1 MYSFAT
7 YKNQYKAN
15 LKLALPVV
23 LTQLGQIL
31 TQFADNLMVGRYGG
45 DDPTPLAAV
54 SFGGAVF
61 FILFIAAIGIALG
74 MTPLVGEL
82 YAQGDREKS
91 AGLLQNGILF
101 YGLLGLAMA
110 VVQYAAIPLLY
121 HLGQPAEVVDMA
133 IPYYKMLVYSMPF
146 IMLFFTFKQFLE
158 GVGNTKV
165 EMVVTIVAN
174 LANIGFNWVFI
185 YGRYGFPEMG
195 AEGAGLGTLMSRIIA
210 PIGMVAYFYS
220 RHKYRA
226 YLDGFSPRN
235 YSWATVKKLLHMGL
249 PISMQMFLEA
259 SAFVGTGIMMGW
271 FNKETMSANQIA
283 TTIGNCAFM
292 IVMSIGA
299 ATTIRVSHCYGARN
313 IGELSLA
320 AVKFGQNILAE
331 NNNYAL
337 VLASTDLD
345 GIPSNVRDQAR
356 EKAEALGEK
365 GKYAFTL
372 HKPSLIPF
380 LTYSSKRELREQI
393 YKAYLNR
400 CNNGDEYDNKQLIN
414 DFIRLRTE
422 KAHLLGYPSYAAYV
436 VADEMAGTT
445 DAVYKL
451 LDEIWAPA
459 LESAKG
465 ELAEMEVLFKKD
477 FPEGEF
483 ASWDWWYYAEKVR
496 KQKYELDEEMLR
508 PYFSLENVQGGI
520 FFLANRLYGI
530 TFRPVIVPLYHPD
543 ATAYEVLDADESH
556 LGVLYFDYFPRDGKS
571 QGAWCGNYVE
581 QTYRDGK
588 RVAPVVSIV
597 CNFTRPTSNSPA
609 LLTLDETETLFH
621 EFGHA
626 LHFLFHDVKYRGLTE
641 VEGDFVELPS
651 QLMENW
657 AFEPELLK
665 QYAVNYRS
673 KDAVIP
679 EYLVAKLRRSEL
691 FNQGF
696 MTTELIAAALS
707 DMDIHSTTE
716 YAPFDPMEFE
726 RQALTEK
733 RGLIPQ
739 IEPRY
744 RYPYFSHIFDGGYSA
759 GYYFYTWA
767 EVLDKDAFE
776 AFRESGDLFNKKIAD
791 DFRRKI
797 LARGGSEDGM
807 TMYRAFR
814 GKDPDKRAMLRS
826 RGLWNEPE
834 PEPADSLGMPIAGEE
849 LK

>member
-1 MYSFAT
+1 MKRIT
-7 YKNQYKAN
+7 
-15 LKLALPVV
+15 AL
-23 LTQLGQIL
+23 LTLIL
-31 TQFADNLMVGRYGG
+31 TMTLVSCKSDKHAGKNPFFAEWNTPYGVPPFDRIAPGHFLPALERGMSLHDAEIDAITSDNDAPTFENVILAYDRSGRMLAQTELIFGMLCAAEN
-45 DDPTPLAAV
+45 TPEMQALQERVMPLLAAHADKILLNEKLFERV
-54 SFGGAVF
+54 KAVYDRRGALELDAEQSRLLEKTYRDFVRAGA
-61 FILFIAAIGIALG
+61 LLDAEQKARLKAI
-74 MTPLVGEL
+74 
-82 YAQGDREKS
+82 
-91 AGLLQNGILF
+91 N
-101 YGLLGLAMA
+101 
-110 VVQYAAIPLLY
+110 
-121 HLGQPAEVVDMA
+121 
-133 IPYYKMLVYSMPF
+133 
-146 IMLFFTFKQFLE
+146 
-158 GVGNTKV
+158 
-165 EMVVTIVAN
+165 
-174 LANIGFNWVFI
+174 
-185 YGRYGFPEMG
+185 
-195 AEGAGLGTLMSRIIA
+195 
-210 PIGMVAYFYS
+210 
-220 RHKYRA
+220 
-226 YLDGFSPRN
+226 
-235 YSWATVKKLLHMGL
+235 
-249 PISMQMFLEA
+249 
-259 SAFVGTGIMMGW
+259 
-271 FNKETMSANQIA
+271 
-283 TTIGNCAFM
+283 
-292 IVMSIGA
+292 
-299 ATTIRVSHCYGARN
+299 
-313 IGELSLA
+313 GELSLA

-331 NNNYAL
+331 NGNYAL
-337 VLASTDLD
+337 VLESADLD

-356 EKAEALGEK
+356 EKAEATGKK
-365 GKYAFTL
+365 GKYVFTL

-380 LTYSSKRELREQI
+380 LTYSQKRELREEI

-422 KAHLLGYPSYAAYV
+422 KAHLLGYPSYADYV

-451 LDEIWAPA
+451 LNEIWTPA
-459 LESAKG
+459 LERAKG
-465 ELAEMEVLFKKD
+465 ELAEMEELFRKD
-477 FPEGEF
+477 HPDGEF

-496 KQKYELDEEMLR
+496 KQKYQLEEELLR
-508 PYFSLENVQGGI
+508 PYFSLENVQSGI

-530 TFRPVIVPLYHPD
+530 TFRPIVVPLYHPD
-543 ATAYEVLDADESH
+543 AIAYEVLDADESH

-581 QTYRDGK
+581 QTYEDGK

-597 CNFTRPTSNSPA
+597 CNFTRPTSNAPA

-657 AFEPELLK
+657 AFDPEVLK
-665 QYAVNYRS
+665 QYAVHYRS
-673 KDAVIP
+673 NEVIP
-679 EYLVAKLRRSEL
+679 EYLAAKLRRSEL

-696 MTTELIAAALS
+696 MTTELIAASLS
-707 DMDIHSTTE
+707 DMDIHSITE
-716 YAPFDPMEFE
+716 YEPFDPMEFE
-726 RQALTEK
+726 RKALTEK

-767 EVLDKDAFE
+767 EVLDKDVFE
-776 AFRESGDLFNKKIAD
+776 AFRESGDLFNKRIAD

-807 TMYRAFR
+807 TMYRDFR

-834 PEPADSLGMPIAGEE
+834 PADSLAGSPEPAE
-849 LK
+849 GFRVEAVPEN

>member
-1 MYSFAT
+1 MAFASCKSD
-7 YKNQYKAN
+7 KNGSENPFFAEWDTPYGVPPFDRIAPVHFLPALERGMSLHDAEIDAITSN
-15 LKLALPVV
+15 NDDATFENVILAYDDS
-23 LTQLGQIL
+23 GQMLAQTALIFGML
-31 TQFADNLMVGRYGG
+31 CEAEN
-45 DDPTPLAAV
+45 TPEMQALQEQVMPLLAAHADKIRLNERLFERV
-54 SFGGAVF
+54 KAVYDQRAALDLDAEQSRLLEKTYREFVRAGA
-61 FILFIAAIGIALG
+61 LL
-74 MTPLVGEL
+74 
-82 YAQGDREKS
+82 D
-91 AGLLQNGILF
+91 AGQKARL
-101 YGLLGLAMA
+101 
-110 VVQYAAIPLLY
+110 
-121 HLGQPAEVVDMA
+121 
-133 IPYYKMLVYSMPF
+133 
-146 IMLFFTFKQFLE
+146 
-158 GVGNTKV
+158 
-165 EMVVTIVAN
+165 
-174 LANIGFNWVFI
+174 
-185 YGRYGFPEMG
+185 
-195 AEGAGLGTLMSRIIA
+195 
-210 PIGMVAYFYS
+210 
-220 RHKYRA
+220 
-226 YLDGFSPRN
+226 
-235 YSWATVKKLLHMGL
+235 
-249 PISMQMFLEA
+249 
-259 SAFVGTGIMMGW
+259 
-271 FNKETMSANQIA
+271 KEIN
-283 TTIGNCAFM
+283 
-292 IVMSIGA
+292 
-299 ATTIRVSHCYGARN
+299 
-313 IGELSLA
+313 GELSLA

-380 LTYSSKRELREQI
+380 LTYSQKRELREEI

-400 CNNGDEYDNKQLIN
+400 GNNGDKYDNKQLIN

-451 LDEIWAPA
+451 LDEIWTPA

-543 ATAYEVLDADESH
+543 AIAYEVLDADESH

-767 EVLDKDAFE
+767 EVLDKDVFE

-791 DFRRKI
+791 DFRRKV

>member
-1 MYSFAT
+1 MKRIT
-7 YKNQYKAN
+7 
-15 LKLALPVV
+15 AL
-23 LTQLGQIL
+23 LTLIL
-31 TQFADNLMVGRYGG
+31 TMTLVSCKSDKHAGENPFFAEWNTPYGVPPFDRIVPEHFLPALERGMSLHDAEIDAITSDNDAPTFENVILAYDRSGRMLAQMELIFGMLCAAEN
-45 DDPTPLAAV
+45 TPEMQALQERVMPLLAAHADKILLNEKLFERV
-54 SFGGAVF
+54 KAVYDRRGALELDAEQNRLLEKTYRDFVRAGA
-61 FILFIAAIGIALG
+61 LLDAEQKARLKAI
-74 MTPLVGEL
+74 
-82 YAQGDREKS
+82 
-91 AGLLQNGILF
+91 N
-101 YGLLGLAMA
+101 
-110 VVQYAAIPLLY
+110 
-121 HLGQPAEVVDMA
+121 
-133 IPYYKMLVYSMPF
+133 
-146 IMLFFTFKQFLE
+146 
-158 GVGNTKV
+158 
-165 EMVVTIVAN
+165 
-174 LANIGFNWVFI
+174 
-185 YGRYGFPEMG
+185 
-195 AEGAGLGTLMSRIIA
+195 
-210 PIGMVAYFYS
+210 
-220 RHKYRA
+220 
-226 YLDGFSPRN
+226 
-235 YSWATVKKLLHMGL
+235 
-249 PISMQMFLEA
+249 
-259 SAFVGTGIMMGW
+259 
-271 FNKETMSANQIA
+271 
-283 TTIGNCAFM
+283 
-292 IVMSIGA
+292 
-299 ATTIRVSHCYGARN
+299 
-313 IGELSLA
+313 GELSLA

-331 NNNYAL
+331 NGNYAL
-337 VLASTDLD
+337 VLESADLD

-356 EKAEALGEK
+356 EKAEATGKK
-365 GKYAFTL
+365 GKYVFTL

-380 LTYSSKRELREQI
+380 LTYSQKRELREEI

-422 KAHLLGYPSYAAYV
+422 KAHLLGYPSYADYV

-451 LDEIWAPA
+451 LNEIWTPA
-459 LESAKG
+459 LERAKG
-465 ELAEMEVLFKKD
+465 ELAEMEELFRKD
-477 FPEGEF
+477 HPDGEF

-496 KQKYELDEEMLR
+496 KQKYQLEEELLR
-508 PYFSLENVQGGI
+508 PYFSLENVQSGI

-530 TFRPVIVPLYHPD
+530 TFRPIVVPLYHPD
-543 ATAYEVLDADESH
+543 AIAYEVLDADESH

-581 QTYRDGK
+581 QTYEDGK

-597 CNFTRPTSNSPA
+597 CNFTRPTSNAPA

-657 AFEPELLK
+657 AFDPEVLK
-665 QYAVNYRS
+665 QYAVHYRS
-673 KDAVIP
+673 NEVIP

-696 MTTELIAAALS
+696 MTTELIAASLS
-707 DMDIHSTTE
+707 DMDIHSITE
-716 YAPFDPMEFE
+716 YEPFDPMEFE
-726 RQALTEK
+726 RKALTEK

-767 EVLDKDAFE
+767 EVLDKDVFE

-807 TMYRAFR
+807 TMYRDFR

-834 PEPADSLGMPIAGEE
+834 PADSLAGSPEPAE
-849 LK
+849 GFRVEAVPEN

>member
-1 MYSFAT
+1 MKRIT
-7 YKNQYKAN
+7 
-15 LKLALPVV
+15 AL
-23 LTQLGQIL
+23 LTLIL
-31 TQFADNLMVGRYGG
+31 TMTLVSCKSDKHAGENPFFAEWNTPYGVPPFDRIAPEHFLPALERGMSLHDAEIDAITSDNDAPTFENVILAYDRSGRMLAQTELIFGMLCAAEN
-45 DDPTPLAAV
+45 TPEMQALQERVMPLLAAHADKILLNEKLFERV
-54 SFGGAVF
+54 KAVYDRRGALELDAEQNRLLEKTYRDFVRAGA
-61 FILFIAAIGIALG
+61 LLDAEQKARLKAI
-74 MTPLVGEL
+74 
-82 YAQGDREKS
+82 
-91 AGLLQNGILF
+91 N
-101 YGLLGLAMA
+101 
-110 VVQYAAIPLLY
+110 
-121 HLGQPAEVVDMA
+121 
-133 IPYYKMLVYSMPF
+133 
-146 IMLFFTFKQFLE
+146 
-158 GVGNTKV
+158 
-165 EMVVTIVAN
+165 
-174 LANIGFNWVFI
+174 
-185 YGRYGFPEMG
+185 
-195 AEGAGLGTLMSRIIA
+195 
-210 PIGMVAYFYS
+210 
-220 RHKYRA
+220 
-226 YLDGFSPRN
+226 
-235 YSWATVKKLLHMGL
+235 
-249 PISMQMFLEA
+249 
-259 SAFVGTGIMMGW
+259 
-271 FNKETMSANQIA
+271 
-283 TTIGNCAFM
+283 
-292 IVMSIGA
+292 
-299 ATTIRVSHCYGARN
+299 
-313 IGELSLA
+313 GELSLA

-331 NNNYAL
+331 NGNYAL
-337 VLASTDLD
+337 VLESADLD

-356 EKAEALGEK
+356 EKAEATGKK
-365 GKYAFTL
+365 GKYVFTL

-380 LTYSSKRELREQI
+380 LTYSQKRELREEI

-422 KAHLLGYPSYAAYV
+422 KAHLLGYPSYADYV

-451 LDEIWAPA
+451 LNEIWTPA
-459 LESAKG
+459 LERAKG
-465 ELAEMEVLFKKD
+465 ELAEMEELFKKD
-477 FPEGEF
+477 HPDGEF

-496 KQKYELDEEMLR
+496 KQKYQLEEELLR
-508 PYFSLENVQGGI
+508 PYFSLENVQSGI

-530 TFRPVIVPLYHPD
+530 TFRPIVVPLYHPD
-543 ATAYEVLDADESH
+543 AIAYEVLDADESH

-581 QTYRDGK
+581 QTYEDGK

-597 CNFTRPTSNSPA
+597 CNFTRPTSNAPA

-657 AFEPELLK
+657 AFDPEVLK
-665 QYAVNYRS
+665 QYAVHYRS
-673 KDAVIP
+673 NEVIP

-696 MTTELIAAALS
+696 MTTELIAASLS
-707 DMDIHSTTE
+707 DMDIHSITE
-716 YAPFDPMEFE
+716 YEPFDPMAFE
-726 RQALTEK
+726 REALTEK

-776 AFRESGDLFNKKIAD
+776 AFRESGDLFNKKIAG

-807 TMYRAFR
+807 TMYRDFR

-834 PEPADSLGMPIAGEE
+834 PVDSLAGSPEPAEGFRVEAVPEN
-849 LK
+849 

>member
-1 MYSFAT
+1 MKRIT
-7 YKNQYKAN
+7 
-15 LKLALPVV
+15 AL
-23 LTQLGQIL
+23 LTLIL
-31 TQFADNLMVGRYGG
+31 TMTLVSCKSDKHAGENPFFAEWNTPYGVPPFDRIAPGHFLPALERGMSLHDAEIDAITSDNDAPTFENVILAYDRSGRMLAQTELIFGMLCAAEN
-45 DDPTPLAAV
+45 TPEMQALQERVMPLLAAHADKILLNEKLFERV
-54 SFGGAVF
+54 KAVYDRRGALELDAEQNRLLEKTYRDFVRAGA
-61 FILFIAAIGIALG
+61 LLDAEQKARLKAI
-74 MTPLVGEL
+74 
-82 YAQGDREKS
+82 
-91 AGLLQNGILF
+91 N
-101 YGLLGLAMA
+101 
-110 VVQYAAIPLLY
+110 
-121 HLGQPAEVVDMA
+121 
-133 IPYYKMLVYSMPF
+133 
-146 IMLFFTFKQFLE
+146 
-158 GVGNTKV
+158 
-165 EMVVTIVAN
+165 
-174 LANIGFNWVFI
+174 
-185 YGRYGFPEMG
+185 
-195 AEGAGLGTLMSRIIA
+195 
-210 PIGMVAYFYS
+210 
-220 RHKYRA
+220 
-226 YLDGFSPRN
+226 
-235 YSWATVKKLLHMGL
+235 
-249 PISMQMFLEA
+249 
-259 SAFVGTGIMMGW
+259 
-271 FNKETMSANQIA
+271 
-283 TTIGNCAFM
+283 
-292 IVMSIGA
+292 
-299 ATTIRVSHCYGARN
+299 
-313 IGELSLA
+313 GELSLA

-331 NNNYAL
+331 NGNYAL
-337 VLASTDLD
+337 VLESADLD

-356 EKAEALGEK
+356 EKAEATGKK
-365 GKYAFTL
+365 GKYVFTL

-380 LTYSSKRELREQI
+380 LTYSQKRELREEI

-422 KAHLLGYPSYAAYV
+422 KAHLLGYPSYADYV

-451 LDEIWAPA
+451 LNEIWTPA
-459 LESAKG
+459 LERAKG
-465 ELAEMEVLFKKD
+465 ELAEMEELFKKD
-477 FPEGEF
+477 HPDGEF

-496 KQKYELDEEMLR
+496 KQKYQLEEELLR
-508 PYFSLENVQGGI
+508 PYFSLENVQSGI

-530 TFRPVIVPLYHPD
+530 TFRPIVVPLYHPD
-543 ATAYEVLDADESH
+543 AIAYEVLDADESH

-581 QTYRDGK
+581 QTYEDGK

-597 CNFTRPTSNSPA
+597 CNFTRPTSNAPA

-657 AFEPELLK
+657 AFDPEVLK
-665 QYAVNYRS
+665 QYAVHYRS
-673 KDAVIP
+673 NEVIP

-696 MTTELIAAALS
+696 MTTELIAASLS
-707 DMDIHSTTE
+707 DMDIHSITE
-716 YAPFDPMEFE
+716 YEPFDPMEFE
-726 RQALTEK
+726 RKALTEK

-767 EVLDKDAFE
+767 EVLDKDVFE
-776 AFRESGDLFNKKIAD
+776 AFRESGDLFNKRIAD

-807 TMYRAFR
+807 TMYRDFR

-834 PEPADSLGMPIAGEE
+834 PADSLAGSPEPAE
-849 LK
+849 GFRVEAVPEN

>member
-1 MYSFAT
+1 MKRIT
-7 YKNQYKAN
+7 
-15 LKLALPVV
+15 AL
-23 LTQLGQIL
+23 LTLIL
-31 TQFADNLMVGRYGG
+31 TMTLVSCKSDKHAGENPFFAEWNTPYGVPPFDRIAPGHFLPALERGMSLHDAEIDAITSDNDAPTFENVILAYDRSGRMLAQTELIFGMLCAAEN
-45 DDPTPLAAV
+45 TPEMQALQERVMPLLAAHADKILLNEKLFERV
-54 SFGGAVF
+54 KAVYDRRGALELDAEQNRLLEKTYRDFVRAGA
-61 FILFIAAIGIALG
+61 LLDAEQKARLKAI
-74 MTPLVGEL
+74 
-82 YAQGDREKS
+82 
-91 AGLLQNGILF
+91 N
-101 YGLLGLAMA
+101 
-110 VVQYAAIPLLY
+110 
-121 HLGQPAEVVDMA
+121 
-133 IPYYKMLVYSMPF
+133 
-146 IMLFFTFKQFLE
+146 
-158 GVGNTKV
+158 
-165 EMVVTIVAN
+165 
-174 LANIGFNWVFI
+174 
-185 YGRYGFPEMG
+185 
-195 AEGAGLGTLMSRIIA
+195 
-210 PIGMVAYFYS
+210 
-220 RHKYRA
+220 
-226 YLDGFSPRN
+226 
-235 YSWATVKKLLHMGL
+235 
-249 PISMQMFLEA
+249 
-259 SAFVGTGIMMGW
+259 
-271 FNKETMSANQIA
+271 
-283 TTIGNCAFM
+283 
-292 IVMSIGA
+292 
-299 ATTIRVSHCYGARN
+299 
-313 IGELSLA
+313 GELSLA

-331 NNNYAL
+331 NGNYAL
-337 VLASTDLD
+337 VLESADLD

-356 EKAEALGEK
+356 EKAEATGKK
-365 GKYAFTL
+365 GKYVFTL

-380 LTYSSKRELREQI
+380 LTYSQKRELREEI

-422 KAHLLGYPSYAAYV
+422 KAHLLGYPSYADYV

-451 LDEIWAPA
+451 LNEIWTPA
-459 LESAKG
+459 LERAKG
-465 ELAEMEVLFKKD
+465 ELAEMEELFRKD
-477 FPEGEF
+477 YPDGEF

-496 KQKYELDEEMLR
+496 KQKYQLEEELLR
-508 PYFSLENVQGGI
+508 PYFSLENVQSGI

-530 TFRPVIVPLYHPD
+530 TFRPIVVPLYHPD
-543 ATAYEVLDADESH
+543 AIAYEVLDADESH

-581 QTYRDGK
+581 QTYEDGK

-597 CNFTRPTSNSPA
+597 CNFTRPTSNAPA

-657 AFEPELLK
+657 AFDPEVLK
-665 QYAVNYRS
+665 QYAVHYRS
-673 KDAVIP
+673 NEVIP

-696 MTTELIAAALS
+696 MTTELIAASLS
-707 DMDIHSTTE
+707 DMDIHSITE
-716 YAPFDPMEFE
+716 YEPFDPMEFE
-726 RQALTEK
+726 RKALTEK

-767 EVLDKDAFE
+767 EVLDKDVFE

-807 TMYRAFR
+807 TMYRDFR

-834 PEPADSLGMPIAGEE
+834 PVDSLAGSPEPAEGFRVEAVPEN
-849 LK
+849 

>member
-1 MYSFAT
+1 MKCIT
-7 YKNQYKAN
+7 
-15 LKLALPVV
+15 AL
-23 LTQLGQIL
+23 LTLIL
-31 TQFADNLMVGRYGG
+31 TMTLVSCKSDKHAGENPFFAEWNTPYGVPPFDRIAPGHFLPALERGMSLHDAEIDAITSDNDAPTFENVILAYDRSGRMLAQTELIFGMLCAAEN
-45 DDPTPLAAV
+45 TPEMQALQERVMPLLAAHADKILLNEKLFERV
-54 SFGGAVF
+54 KAVYDRRGALELDAEQNRLLEKTYRDFVRAGA
-61 FILFIAAIGIALG
+61 LLDAEQKARLKAI
-74 MTPLVGEL
+74 
-82 YAQGDREKS
+82 
-91 AGLLQNGILF
+91 N
-101 YGLLGLAMA
+101 
-110 VVQYAAIPLLY
+110 
-121 HLGQPAEVVDMA
+121 
-133 IPYYKMLVYSMPF
+133 
-146 IMLFFTFKQFLE
+146 
-158 GVGNTKV
+158 
-165 EMVVTIVAN
+165 
-174 LANIGFNWVFI
+174 
-185 YGRYGFPEMG
+185 
-195 AEGAGLGTLMSRIIA
+195 
-210 PIGMVAYFYS
+210 
-220 RHKYRA
+220 
-226 YLDGFSPRN
+226 
-235 YSWATVKKLLHMGL
+235 
-249 PISMQMFLEA
+249 
-259 SAFVGTGIMMGW
+259 
-271 FNKETMSANQIA
+271 
-283 TTIGNCAFM
+283 
-292 IVMSIGA
+292 
-299 ATTIRVSHCYGARN
+299 
-313 IGELSLA
+313 GELSLA

-331 NNNYAL
+331 NGNYAL
-337 VLASTDLD
+337 VLESADLD

-356 EKAEALGEK
+356 EKAEATGKK
-365 GKYAFTL
+365 GKYVFTL

-380 LTYSSKRELREQI
+380 LTYSQKRELREEI

-422 KAHLLGYPSYAAYV
+422 KAHLLGYPSYADYV

-451 LDEIWAPA
+451 LNEIWTPA
-459 LESAKG
+459 LERAKG
-465 ELAEMEVLFKKD
+465 ELAEMEELFRKD
-477 FPEGEF
+477 HPDGEF

-496 KQKYELDEEMLR
+496 KQKYQLEEELLR
-508 PYFSLENVQGGI
+508 PYFSLENVQSGI

-530 TFRPVIVPLYHPD
+530 TFRPIVVPLYHPD
-543 ATAYEVLDADESH
+543 AIAYEVLDADESH

-581 QTYRDGK
+581 QTYEDGK

-597 CNFTRPTSNSPA
+597 CNFTRPTSNAPA

-657 AFEPELLK
+657 AFDPEVLK
-665 QYAVNYRS
+665 QYAVHYRS
-673 KDAVIP
+673 NEVIP

-696 MTTELIAAALS
+696 MTTELIAASLS
-707 DMDIHSTTE
+707 DMDIHSITE
-716 YAPFDPMEFE
+716 YEPFDPMEFE
-726 RQALTEK
+726 RKALTEK

-767 EVLDKDAFE
+767 EVLDKDVFE

-807 TMYRAFR
+807 TMYRDFR

-834 PEPADSLGMPIAGEE
+834 PADSLAGSPEPAE
-849 LK
+849 GFRVEAVPEN

>member
-1 MYSFAT
+1 MKRIT
-7 YKNQYKAN
+7 
-15 LKLALPVV
+15 AL
-23 LTQLGQIL
+23 LTLIL
-31 TQFADNLMVGRYGG
+31 TMTLVSCKSDKHAGENPFFAEWNTPYGVPPFDRIAPEHFLPALERGMSLHDAEIDAITSDNDAPTFENVILAYDRSGRMLAQTELIFGMLCAAEN
-45 DDPTPLAAV
+45 TPEMQALQERVMPLLAAHADKILLNEKLFERV
-54 SFGGAVF
+54 KAVYDRRGALELDAEQNRLLEKTYRDFVRAGA
-61 FILFIAAIGIALG
+61 LLDAEQKARLKAI
-74 MTPLVGEL
+74 
-82 YAQGDREKS
+82 
-91 AGLLQNGILF
+91 N
-101 YGLLGLAMA
+101 
-110 VVQYAAIPLLY
+110 
-121 HLGQPAEVVDMA
+121 
-133 IPYYKMLVYSMPF
+133 
-146 IMLFFTFKQFLE
+146 
-158 GVGNTKV
+158 
-165 EMVVTIVAN
+165 
-174 LANIGFNWVFI
+174 
-185 YGRYGFPEMG
+185 
-195 AEGAGLGTLMSRIIA
+195 
-210 PIGMVAYFYS
+210 
-220 RHKYRA
+220 
-226 YLDGFSPRN
+226 
-235 YSWATVKKLLHMGL
+235 
-249 PISMQMFLEA
+249 
-259 SAFVGTGIMMGW
+259 
-271 FNKETMSANQIA
+271 
-283 TTIGNCAFM
+283 
-292 IVMSIGA
+292 
-299 ATTIRVSHCYGARN
+299 
-313 IGELSLA
+313 GELSLA

-331 NNNYAL
+331 NGNYAL
-337 VLASTDLD
+337 VLESADLD

-356 EKAEALGEK
+356 EKAEATGKK
-365 GKYAFTL
+365 GKYVFTL

-380 LTYSSKRELREQI
+380 LTYSQKRELREEI

-422 KAHLLGYPSYAAYV
+422 KAHLLGYPSYADYV
-436 VADEMAGTT
+436 VDDEMAGTT

-451 LDEIWAPA
+451 LNEIWTPA
-459 LESAKG
+459 LERAKG
-465 ELAEMEVLFKKD
+465 ELAEMEELFRKD
-477 FPEGEF
+477 HPDGEF

-496 KQKYELDEEMLR
+496 KQKYQLEEELLR
-508 PYFSLENVQGGI
+508 PYFSLENVQSGI

-530 TFRPVIVPLYHPD
+530 TFRPIVVPLYHPD
-543 ATAYEVLDADESH
+543 AIAYEVLDADESH

-581 QTYRDGK
+581 QTYEDGK

-597 CNFTRPTSNSPA
+597 CNFTRPTSNAPA

-657 AFEPELLK
+657 AFDPEVLK
-665 QYAVNYRS
+665 QYAVHYRS
-673 KDAVIP
+673 NEVIP

-696 MTTELIAAALS
+696 MTTELIAASLS
-707 DMDIHSTTE
+707 DMDIHSITE
-716 YAPFDPMEFE
+716 YEPFDPMEFE
-726 RQALTEK
+726 RKALTEK

-767 EVLDKDAFE
+767 EVLDKDVFE

-807 TMYRAFR
+807 TMYRDFR

-834 PEPADSLGMPIAGEE
+834 PADSLAGSPEPAE
-849 LK
+849 GFRVEAVPEN

>member
-1 MYSFAT
+1 MKRIT
-7 YKNQYKAN
+7 
-15 LKLALPVV
+15 AL
-23 LTQLGQIL
+23 LTLIL
-31 TQFADNLMVGRYGG
+31 TMTLVSCKSDKHAGENPFFAEWNTPYGVPPFDRIAPGHFLPALERGMSLHDAEIDAITSDNDAPTFENVILAYDRSGRMLAQTELIFGMLCAAEN
-45 DDPTPLAAV
+45 TPEMQALQERVMPLLAAHADKILLNEKLFERV
-54 SFGGAVF
+54 KAVYDRRGALELDAEQNRLLEKTYRDFVRAGA
-61 FILFIAAIGIALG
+61 LLDAEQKARLKAI
-74 MTPLVGEL
+74 
-82 YAQGDREKS
+82 
-91 AGLLQNGILF
+91 N
-101 YGLLGLAMA
+101 
-110 VVQYAAIPLLY
+110 
-121 HLGQPAEVVDMA
+121 
-133 IPYYKMLVYSMPF
+133 
-146 IMLFFTFKQFLE
+146 
-158 GVGNTKV
+158 
-165 EMVVTIVAN
+165 
-174 LANIGFNWVFI
+174 
-185 YGRYGFPEMG
+185 
-195 AEGAGLGTLMSRIIA
+195 
-210 PIGMVAYFYS
+210 
-220 RHKYRA
+220 
-226 YLDGFSPRN
+226 
-235 YSWATVKKLLHMGL
+235 
-249 PISMQMFLEA
+249 
-259 SAFVGTGIMMGW
+259 
-271 FNKETMSANQIA
+271 
-283 TTIGNCAFM
+283 
-292 IVMSIGA
+292 
-299 ATTIRVSHCYGARN
+299 
-313 IGELSLA
+313 GELSLA

-331 NNNYAL
+331 NGNYAL
-337 VLASTDLD
+337 VLESADLD

-356 EKAEALGEK
+356 EKAEATGKK
-365 GKYAFTL
+365 GKYVFTL

-380 LTYSSKRELREQI
+380 LTYSQKRELREEI

-422 KAHLLGYPSYAAYV
+422 KAHLLGYPSYADYV

-451 LDEIWAPA
+451 LNEIWTPA
-459 LESAKG
+459 LERAKG
-465 ELAEMEVLFKKD
+465 ELAEMEELFKKD
-477 FPEGEF
+477 HPDGEF

-496 KQKYELDEEMLR
+496 KQKYQLEEELLR
-508 PYFSLENVQGGI
+508 PYFSLENVQSGI

-530 TFRPVIVPLYHPD
+530 TFRPIVVPLYHPD
-543 ATAYEVLDADESH
+543 AIAYEVLDADESH

-571 QGAWCGNYVE
+571 QGAWRGNYVE
-581 QTYRDGK
+581 QTYEDGK

-597 CNFTRPTSNSPA
+597 CNFTRPTSNAPA

-657 AFEPELLK
+657 AFDPEVLK
-665 QYAVNYRS
+665 QYAVHYRS
-673 KDAVIP
+673 NEVIP

-696 MTTELIAAALS
+696 MTTELIAASLS
-707 DMDIHSTTE
+707 DMDIHSITE
-716 YAPFDPMEFE
+716 YEPFDPMEFE
-726 RQALTEK
+726 RKALTEK

-767 EVLDKDAFE
+767 EVLDKDVFE

-807 TMYRAFR
+807 TMYRDFR

-834 PEPADSLGMPIAGEE
+834 PVDSLAGSPEPAEGFRVEAVPEN
-849 LK
+849 

>member
-1 MYSFAT
+1 MAFASCKSD
-7 YKNQYKAN
+7 KNGSENPFFAEWDTPYGVPPFDRIAPAHFLPALERGMSLHDAEIDAITSN
-15 LKLALPVV
+15 NDDATFENVILAYDDS
-23 LTQLGQIL
+23 GQMLAQTALIFGML
-31 TQFADNLMVGRYGG
+31 CEAENIPEMQALQEQVM
-45 DDPTPLAAV
+45 PLLAAHADKIRLNERLFERV
-54 SFGGAVF
+54 KAVYDQRAALDLDAEQSRLLEKTYREFVRAGA
-61 FILFIAAIGIALG
+61 LL
-74 MTPLVGEL
+74 
-82 YAQGDREKS
+82 D
-91 AGLLQNGILF
+91 AGQKARL
-101 YGLLGLAMA
+101 
-110 VVQYAAIPLLY
+110 
-121 HLGQPAEVVDMA
+121 
-133 IPYYKMLVYSMPF
+133 
-146 IMLFFTFKQFLE
+146 
-158 GVGNTKV
+158 
-165 EMVVTIVAN
+165 
-174 LANIGFNWVFI
+174 
-185 YGRYGFPEMG
+185 
-195 AEGAGLGTLMSRIIA
+195 
-210 PIGMVAYFYS
+210 
-220 RHKYRA
+220 
-226 YLDGFSPRN
+226 
-235 YSWATVKKLLHMGL
+235 
-249 PISMQMFLEA
+249 
-259 SAFVGTGIMMGW
+259 
-271 FNKETMSANQIA
+271 KEIN
-283 TTIGNCAFM
+283 
-292 IVMSIGA
+292 
-299 ATTIRVSHCYGARN
+299 
-313 IGELSLA
+313 GELSLA

-380 LTYSSKRELREQI
+380 LTYSQKRELREEI

-400 CNNGDEYDNKQLIN
+400 GNNGDKYDNKQLIN

-543 ATAYEVLDADESH
+543 AIAYEVLDADESH

-767 EVLDKDAFE
+767 EVLDKDVFE

-797 LARGGSEDGM
+797 LARGGSEGGM

>member
-1 MYSFAT
+1 MKRIT
-7 YKNQYKAN
+7 
-15 LKLALPVV
+15 AL
-23 LTQLGQIL
+23 LTLIL
-31 TQFADNLMVGRYGG
+31 TMTLVSCKSDKHAGENPFFAEWNTPYGVPPFDRIAPGHFLPALERGMSLHDAEIDAITSDNDAPTFENVILAYDRSGRMLAQTELIFGMLCAAEN
-45 DDPTPLAAV
+45 TPEMQALQERVMPLLAAHADKILLNEKLFERV
-54 SFGGAVF
+54 KAVYDRRGALELDAEQNRLLEKTYRDFVRAGA
-61 FILFIAAIGIALG
+61 LLDAEQKARLKAI
-74 MTPLVGEL
+74 
-82 YAQGDREKS
+82 
-91 AGLLQNGILF
+91 N
-101 YGLLGLAMA
+101 
-110 VVQYAAIPLLY
+110 
-121 HLGQPAEVVDMA
+121 
-133 IPYYKMLVYSMPF
+133 
-146 IMLFFTFKQFLE
+146 
-158 GVGNTKV
+158 
-165 EMVVTIVAN
+165 
-174 LANIGFNWVFI
+174 
-185 YGRYGFPEMG
+185 
-195 AEGAGLGTLMSRIIA
+195 
-210 PIGMVAYFYS
+210 
-220 RHKYRA
+220 
-226 YLDGFSPRN
+226 
-235 YSWATVKKLLHMGL
+235 
-249 PISMQMFLEA
+249 
-259 SAFVGTGIMMGW
+259 
-271 FNKETMSANQIA
+271 
-283 TTIGNCAFM
+283 
-292 IVMSIGA
+292 
-299 ATTIRVSHCYGARN
+299 
-313 IGELSLA
+313 GELSLA

-331 NNNYAL
+331 NGNYAL
-337 VLASTDLD
+337 VLESADLD

-356 EKAEALGEK
+356 EKAEATGKK
-365 GKYAFTL
+365 GKYVFTL

-380 LTYSSKRELREQI
+380 LTYSQKRELREEI

-422 KAHLLGYPSYAAYV
+422 KAHLLGYPSYADYV

-451 LDEIWAPA
+451 LNEIWTPA
-459 LESAKG
+459 LERAKG
-465 ELAEMEVLFKKD
+465 ELAEMEELFRKD
-477 FPEGEF
+477 HPDGEF

-496 KQKYELDEEMLR
+496 KQKYQLEEELLR
-508 PYFSLENVQGGI
+508 PYFSLENVQSGI

-530 TFRPVIVPLYHPD
+530 TFRPIVVPLYHPD
-543 ATAYEVLDADESH
+543 AIAYEVLDADESH

-581 QTYRDGK
+581 QTYEDGK

-597 CNFTRPTSNSPA
+597 CNFTRPTSNAPA

-657 AFEPELLK
+657 AFDPEVLK
-665 QYAVNYRS
+665 QYAVHYRS
-673 KDAVIP
+673 NEVIP

-696 MTTELIAAALS
+696 MTTELIAASLS
-707 DMDIHSTTE
+707 DMDIHSITE
-716 YAPFDPMEFE
+716 YEPFDPMEFE
-726 RQALTEK
+726 RKALTEK

-767 EVLDKDAFE
+767 EVLDKDVFE

-807 TMYRAFR
+807 TMYRDFR

-834 PEPADSLGMPIAGEE
+834 PVDSLAGSPEPAEGFRVEAVPEN
-849 LK
+849 

>member
-1 MYSFAT
+1 MAFASCKSD
-7 YKNQYKAN
+7 KNGSENPFFAEWDTPYGVPPFDRIAPAHFLPALERGMSLHDAEIDAITSN
-15 LKLALPVV
+15 NDDATFENVILAYDDS
-23 LTQLGQIL
+23 GQMLAQTALIFGML
-31 TQFADNLMVGRYGG
+31 CEAEN
-45 DDPTPLAAV
+45 TPEMQALQEQVMPLLAAHADKIRLNERLFERV
-54 SFGGAVF
+54 KAVYDQRAALDLDAEQSRLLEKTYREFVRAGA
-61 FILFIAAIGIALG
+61 LL
-74 MTPLVGEL
+74 
-82 YAQGDREKS
+82 D
-91 AGLLQNGILF
+91 AGQKARL
-101 YGLLGLAMA
+101 
-110 VVQYAAIPLLY
+110 
-121 HLGQPAEVVDMA
+121 
-133 IPYYKMLVYSMPF
+133 
-146 IMLFFTFKQFLE
+146 
-158 GVGNTKV
+158 
-165 EMVVTIVAN
+165 
-174 LANIGFNWVFI
+174 
-185 YGRYGFPEMG
+185 
-195 AEGAGLGTLMSRIIA
+195 
-210 PIGMVAYFYS
+210 
-220 RHKYRA
+220 
-226 YLDGFSPRN
+226 
-235 YSWATVKKLLHMGL
+235 
-249 PISMQMFLEA
+249 
-259 SAFVGTGIMMGW
+259 
-271 FNKETMSANQIA
+271 KEIN
-283 TTIGNCAFM
+283 
-292 IVMSIGA
+292 
-299 ATTIRVSHCYGARN
+299 
-313 IGELSLA
+313 GELSLA

-380 LTYSSKRELREQI
+380 LTYSQKRELREEI

-400 CNNGDEYDNKQLIN
+400 GNNGDKYDNKQLIN

-436 VADEMAGTT
+436 VADEMARTT

-451 LDEIWAPA
+451 LDEIWTPA

-543 ATAYEVLDADESH
+543 AIAYEVLDADESH

-767 EVLDKDAFE
+767 EVLDKDVFE

>member
-1 MYSFAT
+1 MKRIT
-7 YKNQYKAN
+7 
-15 LKLALPVV
+15 AL
-23 LTQLGQIL
+23 LTLIL
-31 TQFADNLMVGRYGG
+31 TMTLVSCKSDKHAGENPFFAEWNTPYGVPPFDRIAPEHFLPALERGMSLHDAEIDAITSDNDAPTFENVILAYDRSGRMLARTELIFGMLCAAEN
-45 DDPTPLAAV
+45 TPEMQALQERVMPLLAAHADEILLNEKLFERV
-54 SFGGAVF
+54 KAVYDRRGALELDAEQSRLLEKTYRDFVRAGA
-61 FILFIAAIGIALG
+61 LLDAEQKARLKAI
-74 MTPLVGEL
+74 
-82 YAQGDREKS
+82 
-91 AGLLQNGILF
+91 N
-101 YGLLGLAMA
+101 
-110 VVQYAAIPLLY
+110 
-121 HLGQPAEVVDMA
+121 
-133 IPYYKMLVYSMPF
+133 
-146 IMLFFTFKQFLE
+146 
-158 GVGNTKV
+158 
-165 EMVVTIVAN
+165 
-174 LANIGFNWVFI
+174 
-185 YGRYGFPEMG
+185 
-195 AEGAGLGTLMSRIIA
+195 
-210 PIGMVAYFYS
+210 
-220 RHKYRA
+220 
-226 YLDGFSPRN
+226 
-235 YSWATVKKLLHMGL
+235 
-249 PISMQMFLEA
+249 
-259 SAFVGTGIMMGW
+259 
-271 FNKETMSANQIA
+271 
-283 TTIGNCAFM
+283 
-292 IVMSIGA
+292 
-299 ATTIRVSHCYGARN
+299 
-313 IGELSLA
+313 GELSLA

-331 NNNYAL
+331 NGNYAL
-337 VLASTDLD
+337 VLESADLD

-356 EKAEALGEK
+356 EKAEATGKK
-365 GKYAFTL
+365 GKYVFTL

-380 LTYSSKRELREQI
+380 LTYSQKRELREEI

-422 KAHLLGYPSYAAYV
+422 KAHLLGYPSYADYV

-451 LDEIWAPA
+451 LNEIWTPA
-459 LESAKG
+459 LERAKG
-465 ELAEMEVLFKKD
+465 ELAEMEELFKKD
-477 FPEGEF
+477 HPDGEF

-496 KQKYELDEEMLR
+496 KQKYQLEEELLR
-508 PYFSLENVQGGI
+508 PYFSLENVQSGI

-530 TFRPVIVPLYHPD
+530 TFRPIVVPLYHPD
-543 ATAYEVLDADESH
+543 AIAYEVLDADESH

-581 QTYRDGK
+581 QIYEDGK

-597 CNFTRPTSNSPA
+597 CNFTRPTSNAPA

-657 AFEPELLK
+657 AFDPEVLK
-665 QYAVNYRS
+665 QYAVHYRS
-673 KDAVIP
+673 NEVIP

-696 MTTELIAAALS
+696 MTTELIAASLS
-707 DMDIHSTTE
+707 DMDIHSITE
-716 YAPFDPMEFE
+716 YEPFDPMEFE
-726 RQALTEK
+726 RKALTEK

-767 EVLDKDAFE
+767 EVLDKDVFE

-807 TMYRAFR
+807 TMYRDFR

-834 PEPADSLGMPIAGEE
+834 PADSLAGSPEPAE
-849 LK
+849 GFRVEAVPEN

>member
-1 MYSFAT
+1 MCIRDRVKAVYDRRGALELDAEQSRLLEKT
-7 YKNQYKAN
+7 YRDFVRAGALLDAEQKAR
-15 LKLALPVV
+15 LK
-23 LTQLGQIL
+23 
-31 TQFADNLMVGRYGG
+31 
-45 DDPTPLAAV
+45 
-54 SFGGAVF
+54 
-61 FILFIAAIGIALG
+61 AI
-74 MTPLVGEL
+74 
-82 YAQGDREKS
+82 
-91 AGLLQNGILF
+91 N
-101 YGLLGLAMA
+101 
-110 VVQYAAIPLLY
+110 
-121 HLGQPAEVVDMA
+121 
-133 IPYYKMLVYSMPF
+133 
-146 IMLFFTFKQFLE
+146 
-158 GVGNTKV
+158 
-165 EMVVTIVAN
+165 
-174 LANIGFNWVFI
+174 
-185 YGRYGFPEMG
+185 
-195 AEGAGLGTLMSRIIA
+195 
-210 PIGMVAYFYS
+210 
-220 RHKYRA
+220 
-226 YLDGFSPRN
+226 
-235 YSWATVKKLLHMGL
+235 
-249 PISMQMFLEA
+249 
-259 SAFVGTGIMMGW
+259 
-271 FNKETMSANQIA
+271 
-283 TTIGNCAFM
+283 
-292 IVMSIGA
+292 
-299 ATTIRVSHCYGARN
+299 
-313 IGELSLA
+313 GELSLA

-331 NNNYAL
+331 NGNYAL
-337 VLASTDLD
+337 VLESADLD

-356 EKAEALGEK
+356 EKAEATGKK
-365 GKYAFTL
+365 GKYVFTL

-380 LTYSSKRELREQI
+380 LTYSQKRELREEI

-422 KAHLLGYPSYAAYV
+422 KAHLLGYPSYADYV

-451 LDEIWAPA
+451 LNEIWTPA
-459 LESAKG
+459 LERAKG
-465 ELAEMEVLFKKD
+465 ELAEMEELFRKD
-477 FPEGEF
+477 YPDGEF

-496 KQKYELDEEMLR
+496 KQKYQLEEELLR
-508 PYFSLENVQGGI
+508 PYFSLENVQSGI

-530 TFRPVIVPLYHPD
+530 TFRPIVVPLYHPD
-543 ATAYEVLDADESH
+543 AIAYEVLDADESH

-581 QTYRDGK
+581 QTYEDGK

-597 CNFTRPTSNSPA
+597 CNFTRPTSNAPA

-657 AFEPELLK
+657 AFDPEVLK
-665 QYAVNYRS
+665 QYAVHYRS
-673 KDAVIP
+673 NEVIP

-696 MTTELIAAALS
+696 MTTELIAASLS
-707 DMDIHSTTE
+707 DMDIHSITE
-716 YAPFDPMEFE
+716 YEPFDPMEFE
-726 RQALTEK
+726 RKALTEK

-767 EVLDKDAFE
+767 EVLDKDVFE
-776 AFRESGDLFNKKIAD
+776 AFRESGDLFNKRIAD

-807 TMYRAFR
+807 TMYRDFR

-834 PEPADSLGMPIAGEE
+834 PADSLAGSPEPAE
-849 LK
+849 GFRVKAVPEN

>member
-1 MYSFAT
+1 MKRIT
-7 YKNQYKAN
+7 
-15 LKLALPVV
+15 AL
-23 LTQLGQIL
+23 LTLIL
-31 TQFADNLMVGRYGG
+31 TMTLVSCKSDKHAGENPFFAEWNTPYGVPPFDRIAPEHFLPALERGMSLHDAEIDAITSDNDAPTFENVILAYDRSGRMLAQTELIFGMLCAAEN
-45 DDPTPLAAV
+45 TPEMQALQERVMPLLAAHADKILLNEKLFERV
-54 SFGGAVF
+54 KAVYDRRGALELDAEQNRLLEKTYRDFVRAGA
-61 FILFIAAIGIALG
+61 LLDAEQKARLKAI
-74 MTPLVGEL
+74 
-82 YAQGDREKS
+82 
-91 AGLLQNGILF
+91 N
-101 YGLLGLAMA
+101 
-110 VVQYAAIPLLY
+110 
-121 HLGQPAEVVDMA
+121 
-133 IPYYKMLVYSMPF
+133 
-146 IMLFFTFKQFLE
+146 
-158 GVGNTKV
+158 
-165 EMVVTIVAN
+165 
-174 LANIGFNWVFI
+174 
-185 YGRYGFPEMG
+185 
-195 AEGAGLGTLMSRIIA
+195 
-210 PIGMVAYFYS
+210 
-220 RHKYRA
+220 
-226 YLDGFSPRN
+226 
-235 YSWATVKKLLHMGL
+235 
-249 PISMQMFLEA
+249 
-259 SAFVGTGIMMGW
+259 
-271 FNKETMSANQIA
+271 
-283 TTIGNCAFM
+283 
-292 IVMSIGA
+292 
-299 ATTIRVSHCYGARN
+299 
-313 IGELSLA
+313 GELSLA

-331 NNNYAL
+331 NGNYAL
-337 VLASTDLD
+337 VLESADLD

-356 EKAEALGEK
+356 EKAEATGKK
-365 GKYAFTL
+365 GKYVFTL

-380 LTYSSKRELREQI
+380 LTYSQKRELREEI

-400 CNNGDEYDNKQLIN
+400 CNNGDEYDNTQLIN

-422 KAHLLGYPSYAAYV
+422 KAHLLGYPSYADYV

-451 LDEIWAPA
+451 LNEIWTPA
-459 LESAKG
+459 LERAKG
-465 ELAEMEVLFKKD
+465 ELAEMEELFKKD
-477 FPEGEF
+477 HPDGEF

-496 KQKYELDEEMLR
+496 KQKYQLEEELLR
-508 PYFSLENVQGGI
+508 PYFSLENVQSGI

-530 TFRPVIVPLYHPD
+530 TFRPIVVPLYHPD
-543 ATAYEVLDADESH
+543 AIAYEVLDADESH

-581 QTYRDGK
+581 QTYEDGK

-597 CNFTRPTSNSPA
+597 CNFTRPTSNAPA

-657 AFEPELLK
+657 AFDPEVLK
-665 QYAVNYRS
+665 QYAVHYRS
-673 KDAVIP
+673 NEVIP

-696 MTTELIAAALS
+696 MTTELIAASLS
-707 DMDIHSTTE
+707 DMDIHSITE
-716 YAPFDPMEFE
+716 YEPFDPMEFE
-726 RQALTEK
+726 RKALTEK

-767 EVLDKDAFE
+767 EVLDKDVFE

-807 TMYRAFR
+807 TMYRDFR

-834 PEPADSLGMPIAGEE
+834 PVDSLAGSPEPAEGFRVEAVPEN
-849 LK
+849 

>member
-1 MYSFAT
+1 MKRIT
-7 YKNQYKAN
+7 
-15 LKLALPVV
+15 AL
-23 LTQLGQIL
+23 LTLIL
-31 TQFADNLMVGRYGG
+31 TMTLVSCKSDKHAGENPFFAEWNTPYGVPPFDRIAPGHFLPALERGMSLHDAEIDAITSDNDAPTFENVILAYDRSGRMLAQTELIFGMLCAAEN
-45 DDPTPLAAV
+45 TPEMQALQERVMPLLAAHADKILLNEKLFERV
-54 SFGGAVF
+54 KAVYDRRGALELDAEQNRLLEKTYRDFVRAGA
-61 FILFIAAIGIALG
+61 LLDAEQKARLKAI
-74 MTPLVGEL
+74 
-82 YAQGDREKS
+82 
-91 AGLLQNGILF
+91 N
-101 YGLLGLAMA
+101 
-110 VVQYAAIPLLY
+110 
-121 HLGQPAEVVDMA
+121 
-133 IPYYKMLVYSMPF
+133 
-146 IMLFFTFKQFLE
+146 
-158 GVGNTKV
+158 
-165 EMVVTIVAN
+165 
-174 LANIGFNWVFI
+174 
-185 YGRYGFPEMG
+185 
-195 AEGAGLGTLMSRIIA
+195 
-210 PIGMVAYFYS
+210 
-220 RHKYRA
+220 
-226 YLDGFSPRN
+226 
-235 YSWATVKKLLHMGL
+235 
-249 PISMQMFLEA
+249 
-259 SAFVGTGIMMGW
+259 
-271 FNKETMSANQIA
+271 
-283 TTIGNCAFM
+283 
-292 IVMSIGA
+292 
-299 ATTIRVSHCYGARN
+299 
-313 IGELSLA
+313 GELSLA

-331 NNNYAL
+331 NGNYAL
-337 VLASTDLD
+337 VLESADLD

-356 EKAEALGEK
+356 EKAEATGKK
-365 GKYAFTL
+365 GKYVFTL

-380 LTYSSKRELREQI
+380 LTYSQKRELREEI

-422 KAHLLGYPSYAAYV
+422 KAHLLGYPSYADYV

-451 LDEIWAPA
+451 LNEIWTPA
-459 LESAKG
+459 LERAKG
-465 ELAEMEVLFKKD
+465 ELAEMEELFKKD
-477 FPEGEF
+477 HPDGEF

-496 KQKYELDEEMLR
+496 KQKYQLEEELLR
-508 PYFSLENVQGGI
+508 PYFSLENVQSGI

-530 TFRPVIVPLYHPD
+530 TFRPIVVPLYHPD
-543 ATAYEVLDADESH
+543 AIAYEVLDADESH

-581 QTYRDGK
+581 QTYEDGK

-597 CNFTRPTSNSPA
+597 CNFTRPTSNAPA

-657 AFEPELLK
+657 AFDPEVLK
-665 QYAVNYRS
+665 QYAVHYRS
-673 KDAVIP
+673 NEVIP

-696 MTTELIAAALS
+696 MTTELIAASLS
-707 DMDIHSTTE
+707 DMDIHSITE
-716 YAPFDPMEFE
+716 YEPFDPMAFE
-726 RQALTEK
+726 RKALTEK

-776 AFRESGDLFNKKIAD
+776 AFRESGDLFNKKIAG

-807 TMYRAFR
+807 TMYRDFR

-834 PEPADSLGMPIAGEE
+834 PVDSLAGSPEPAEGFRVEAVPEN
-849 LK
+849 